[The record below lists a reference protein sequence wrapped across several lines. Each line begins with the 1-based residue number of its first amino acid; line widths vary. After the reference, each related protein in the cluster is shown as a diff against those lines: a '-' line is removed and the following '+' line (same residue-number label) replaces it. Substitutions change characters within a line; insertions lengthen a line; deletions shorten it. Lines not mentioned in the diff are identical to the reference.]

1 VTTEAG
7 GHRAAPRRRRASK
20 RTLRFLAWA
29 GGATS
34 FVASGVLLGL
44 APRPAALSVAAQP
57 QLIVVRRTVKRIVWE
72 QTAPIGAVGQ
82 PKVRYVY
89 VGGGGGGGSAPA
101 ATASGSHP
109 R

>member
-1 VTTEAG
+1 VAVTTEAG
-7 GHRAAPRRRRASK
+7 GPRAGPRRRRASK
-20 RTLRFLAWA
+20 RTLRVLAWA

-34 FVASGVLLGL
+34 FVASGVLVGL
-44 APRPAALSVAAQP
+44 APKPAAAPVAAQP
-57 QLIVVRRTVKRIVWE
+57 QLIVVRKTVKRIVWE
-72 QTAPIGAVGQ
+72 QAAATGAVSP

-89 VGGGGGGGSAPA
+89 VGGGGGSAPA

>member
-1 VTTEAG
+1 MTTEAG
-7 GHRAAPRRRRASK
+7 GHRAGPRRRRASK
-20 RTLRFLAWA
+20 RTLRFVAWA

-44 APRPAALSVAAQP
+44 APRPATAPGAAPP
-57 QLIVVRRTVKRIVWE
+57 QLIVVRKTVKRIVWE
-72 QTAPIGAVGQ
+72 QAAATGAVSQ
-82 PKVRYVY
+82 PKVRYVN
-89 VGGGGGGGSAPA
+89 VGGGGGSAPA

>member
-1 VTTEAG
+1 M
-7 GHRAAPRRRRASK
+7 
-20 RTLRFLAWA
+20 
-29 GGATS
+29 S

-44 APRPAALSVAAQP
+44 APRPAAPSVAAQP

-72 QTAPIGAVGQ
+72 QAAATEPVGQ

-89 VGGGGGGGSAPA
+89 VGGGGGSAPPAA

>member
-1 VTTEAG
+1 MTTEAG
-7 GHRAAPRRRRASK
+7 GNRVAPRRRRTSK
-20 RTLRFLAWA
+20 RTLRSLAWA

-44 APRPAALSVAAQP
+44 APRPAAPSVAAQP

-72 QTAPIGAVGQ
+72 QAAPIGTVGQ

-89 VGGGGGGGSAPA
+89 VGGGGGGSAPA